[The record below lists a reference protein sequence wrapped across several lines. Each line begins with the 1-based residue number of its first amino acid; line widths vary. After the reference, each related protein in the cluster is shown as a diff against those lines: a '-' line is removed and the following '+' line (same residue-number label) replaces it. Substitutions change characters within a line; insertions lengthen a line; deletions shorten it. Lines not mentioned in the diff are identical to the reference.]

1 MFMKQNQKTGSFG
14 WVLRNSYK
22 KEVLM
27 KENIEWTKLSNV
39 KSFDEKPEQLVKV
52 KRDDILVVKDKD
64 GFYAINNRCPHLGLA
79 LNLGGCNKENKTVH
93 CKFHSSDFSYETG
106 DVKSWLNLKGFEK
119 FMSWL
124 FSKFDADAKKMMEMD
139 PKPLETFKTKIEDD
153 CVWVGID
160 QNA

>member
-1 MFMKQNQKTGSFG
+1 MN
-14 WVLRNSYK
+14 NN
-22 KEVLM
+22 
-27 KENIEWTKLSNV
+27 NIEWTKLAEVN
-39 KSFDEKPEQLVKV
+39 SFQDNPQQLLKI
-52 KRDDILVVKDKD
+52 KRDNILVIKDEEK
-64 GFYAINNRCPHLGLA
+64 FYAINNRCPHLGLA
-79 LNLGGCNKENKTVH
+79 LNLGGCDMKNKTVH

-153 CVWVGID
+153 YVWVGID